1 MTDRLRRQRPQRP
14 HGPAGSAWTLDAL
27 EPIVDPSGWFSVQLR
42 YAYLVG
48 AAQSPAMVEDRV
60 VLVDGEDE
68 ETALGRAVEIAAEY
82 EDEFETEAGDTG
94 IIRFEGIVAI
104 KELDD
109 PPAGGTEVW
118 HEFMAPAGV
127 ETDADGEPC
136 RRCARWRWPSSRP
149 RRVSRWAR
157 SPTARRGRCSSA
169 SSLSASI
176 A

>member
-1 MTDRLRRQRPQRP
+1 MPDS
-14 HGPAGSAWTLDAL
+14 PAGNGRNGDSKSGQPVRLEELYAL

-48 AAQSPAMVEDRV
+48 AAQSPAMIEDRV

-109 PPAGGTEVW
+109 PPVAGTEVW

-127 ETDADGEPC
+127 ETDADGEPL
-136 RRCARWRWPSSRP
+136 PPVRP
-149 RRVSRWAR
+149 MEMAFPRAHDE
-157 SPTARRGRCSSA
+157 
-169 SSLSASI
+169 
-176 A
+176 

>member
-1 MTDRLRRQRPQRP
+1 MT
-14 HGPAGSAWTLDAL
+14 GPDARHNGNPSRAVVLDELDEL

-48 AAQSPAMVEDRV
+48 VAQAPAMIEDRV

-68 ETALGRAVEIAAEY
+68 DTALGRAIEIAAEY
-82 EDEFETEAGDTG
+82 EDDFETETGDQG
-94 IIRFEGIVAI
+94 VIRFEGIVAI

-127 ETDADGEPC
+127 ETDAGGEPL
-136 RRCARWRWPSSRP
+136 PPVRP
-149 RRVSRWAR
+149 MEMAFPRAHDE
-157 SPTARRGRCSSA
+157 
-169 SSLSASI
+169 
-176 A
+176 